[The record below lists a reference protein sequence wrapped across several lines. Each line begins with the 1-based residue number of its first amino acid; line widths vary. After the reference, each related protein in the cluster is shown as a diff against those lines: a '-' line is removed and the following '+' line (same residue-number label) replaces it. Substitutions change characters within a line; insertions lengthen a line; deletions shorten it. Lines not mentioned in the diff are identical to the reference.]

1 MAALGLHGE
10 EGVEGNHSVD
20 LGHGDVEAA
29 GYLALHLLGQI
40 AEVSLGLV
48 QDVDQL
54 TGRVVELGADL
65 GNLVFLTFVQFYLVH
80 N

>member
-1 MAALGLHGE
+1 MWRQR
-10 EGVEGNHSVD
+10 D
-20 LGHGDVEAA
+20 
-29 GYLALHLLGQI
+29 LALHLLGQI

-65 GNLVFLTFVQFYLVH
+65 GDLVFLTFVQFYLVH